1 MNKKGCIMK
10 NSFNLSSDEIRVF
23 GGFELF
29 VKENEIDIP
38 NCNLTVSGDFSFD
51 CMNNL
56 VKYLYDE
63 DQQLNS
69 FTYSKDL
76 KTAYLVANYSIA
88 KDIIIPEGV
97 TNLEKMFFLYKT
109 EEKSSYRY
117 SYEDEKEKKAKQK
130 SFFKYYIEN
139 LYLPNSL
146 LTIQENTFSE
156 AKINNI
162 SIENTYFK
170 MINNQLVNIFSK
182 ERIFSI
188 STKKI
193 PEKTLEL
200 WKNLNK
206 YDLNVIYDTEFWITE
221 FKKITNSLKR
231 VPLNIQ
237 NKHPL
242 EALKTTLSSLP
253 DFCNTW
259 EFLSREKNNLPQSLQ
274 KTIENLR
281 FTAEKYI
288 NYYDIPVVFSKEDK
302 EPILHYTS
310 EYIIPDKKI
319 DIYFQ
324 LDFCGINLII
334 PDFRMFVLIPEKDL
348 ELIYSFLEY
357 LETNIYYIIKHVK
370 DTKYQAISDN
380 QMKAE
385 MEINNQDRS
394 NILNSL

>member
-1 MNKKGCIMK
+1 MK
-10 NSFNLSSDEIRVF
+10 NCFNLSSDEIRVF

-63 DQQLNS
+63 NQQLNS

-130 SFFKYYIEN
+130 LFFKYYIEN

-162 SIENTYFK
+162 SIENTYYK

-206 YDLNVIYDTEFWITE
+206 YDLNVIYDTEFWITK
-221 FKKITNSLKR
+221 FNNIKDSLKD
-231 VPLNIQ
+231 VPLDLQ
-237 NKHPL
+237 NKHPIQ
-242 EALKTTLSSLP
+242 ALKTALLSFP

-259 EFLSREKNNLPQSLQ
+259 EIRSRKDKTLPRNIKDKISYLC
-274 KTIENLR
+274 LD
-281 FTAEKYI
+281 AEKYI
-288 NYYDIPVVFSKEDK
+288 NYYGIPVVFSEEDK
-302 EPILHYTS
+302 EPILSYTS
-310 EYIIPDKKI
+310 ECIIPNQQI
-319 DIYFQ
+319 EIIFQ
-324 LDFCGINLII
+324 LDYTGINMIILDFDMFILIQK
-334 PDFRMFVLIPEKDL
+334 KDL
-348 ELIYSFLEY
+348 GRIKSFIEY
-357 LETNIYYIIKHVK
+357 LETNMYNIIKHAK
-370 DTKYQAISDN
+370 DTSNQTFADN

>member
-1 MNKKGCIMK
+1 MK

-63 DQQLNS
+63 NQQLNS

-130 SFFKYYIEN
+130 LFFKYYIEN

-162 SIENTYFK
+162 SIENTYYK

-206 YDLNVIYDTEFWITE
+206 YDLNVIYDTEFWITK
-221 FKKITNSLKR
+221 FNNIKDSLKD
-231 VPLNIQ
+231 VPLDLQ
-237 NKHPL
+237 NKHPIQ
-242 EALKTTLSSLP
+242 ALKTALLSFP

-259 EFLSREKNNLPQSLQ
+259 EIRSRKDKTLPRNIKDKISYLC
-274 KTIENLR
+274 LD
-281 FTAEKYI
+281 AEKYI
-288 NYYDIPVVFSKEDK
+288 NYYGIPVVFSEEDK
-302 EPILHYTS
+302 EPILSYTS
-310 EYIIPDKKI
+310 ECIIPNQQI
-319 DIYFQ
+319 EIIFQ
-324 LDFCGINLII
+324 LDYTGINMIILDFDMFILIQK
-334 PDFRMFVLIPEKDL
+334 KDL
-348 ELIYSFLEY
+348 GRIKSFIEY
-357 LETNIYYIIKHVK
+357 LETNMYNIIKHAK
-370 DTKYQAISDN
+370 DTSNQTFADN

>member
-1 MNKKGCIMK
+1 
-10 NSFNLSSDEIRVF
+10 
-23 GGFELF
+23 
-29 VKENEIDIP
+29 
-38 NCNLTVSGDFSFD
+38 
-51 CMNNL
+51 
-56 VKYLYDE
+56 
-63 DQQLNS
+63 
-69 FTYSKDL
+69 
-76 KTAYLVANYSIA
+76 
-88 KDIIIPEGV
+88 
-97 TNLEKMFFLYKT
+97 MFFLYKT

-117 SYEDEKEKKAKQK
+117 SYEDEEEKKAKQK
-130 SFFKYYIEN
+130 SFFKYHIEN

-206 YDLNVIYDTEFWITE
+206 YDLNVIYDTEFWITK
-221 FKKITNSLKR
+221 FNNIKDSLKD
-231 VPLNIQ
+231 VPLDLQ
-237 NKHPL
+237 NKHPIQ
-242 EALKTTLSSLP
+242 ALKTALLSFP

-259 EFLSREKNNLPQSLQ
+259 QIRSRKDKTLPRNIKDKISYLCL
-274 KTIENLR
+274 N
-281 FTAEKYI
+281 AEKYI
-288 NYYDIPVVFSKEDK
+288 NYYGIPVVFSEEDK
-302 EPILHYTS
+302 EPILSYTS
-310 EYIIPDKKI
+310 ECIIPNQQI
-319 DIYFQ
+319 EIIFQ
-324 LDFCGINLII
+324 LDYTGINMII
-334 PDFRMFVLIPEKDL
+334 LDFDMFILIPKKDL
-348 ELIYSFLEY
+348 GRIKSFIEY
-357 LETNIYYIIKHVK
+357 LETNMYNIIKTVK
-370 DTKYQAISDN
+370 DTKNQTFADN

>member
-1 MNKKGCIMK
+1 MK

-109 EEKSSYRY
+109 EEDSSYRY

-130 SFFKYYIEN
+130 LFFKYQIEN

-188 STKKI
+188 ATKKI

-200 WKNLNK
+200 WKKL
-206 YDLNVIYDTEFWITE
+206 
-221 FKKITNSLKR
+221 KK
-231 VPLNIQ
+231 
-237 NKHPL
+237 
-242 EALKTTLSSLP
+242 
-253 DFCNTW
+253 
-259 EFLSREKNNLPQSLQ
+259 
-274 KTIENLR
+274 
-281 FTAEKYI
+281 
-288 NYYDIPVVFSKEDK
+288 
-302 EPILHYTS
+302 
-310 EYIIPDKKI
+310 
-319 DIYFQ
+319 
-324 LDFCGINLII
+324 
-334 PDFRMFVLIPEKDL
+334 
-348 ELIYSFLEY
+348 
-357 LETNIYYIIKHVK
+357 
-370 DTKYQAISDN
+370 
-380 QMKAE
+380 
-385 MEINNQDRS
+385 
-394 NILNSL
+394 

>member
-1 MNKKGCIMK
+1 MK
-10 NSFNLSSDEIRVF
+10 NCFNLSSDEIRVF

-109 EEKSSYRY
+109 EENSSYRY

-188 STKKI
+188 ATKKI

-206 YDLNVIYDTEFWITE
+206 YDLNVIYDTEFWITK
-221 FKKITNSLKR
+221 FNNIKDSLKD
-231 VPLNIQ
+231 VPLDLQ
-237 NKHPL
+237 NKHPIQ
-242 EALKTTLSSLP
+242 ALKTALLSFP

-259 EFLSREKNNLPQSLQ
+259 EIRSRKDKTLPRNIKDKISYLC
-274 KTIENLR
+274 LD
-281 FTAEKYI
+281 AEKYI
-288 NYYDIPVVFSKEDK
+288 NYYGIPVVFSEEDK
-302 EPILHYTS
+302 EPILSYTS
-310 EYIIPDKKI
+310 ECIIPNQQI
-319 DIYFQ
+319 EIIFQ
-324 LDFCGINLII
+324 LDYTGINMIILDFDMFILIQK
-334 PDFRMFVLIPEKDL
+334 KDL
-348 ELIYSFLEY
+348 GRIKSFIEY
-357 LETNIYYIIKHVK
+357 LETNMYNIIKHAK
-370 DTKYQAISDN
+370 DTSNQTFADN

>member
-1 MNKKGCIMK
+1 MK

-109 EEKSSYRY
+109 EETSSYRY

-130 SFFKYYIEN
+130 LFVKYYIEN

-162 SIENTYFK
+162 TIENTYFK

-182 ERIFSI
+182 ERIFTI
-188 STKKI
+188 ATKKI

-206 YDLNVIYDTEFWITE
+206 YDLNVIYDTEFWITK
-221 FKKITNSLKR
+221 FNNIKDSLKD
-231 VPLNIQ
+231 VPLDLQ
-237 NKHPL
+237 NKHPIQ
-242 EALKTTLSSLP
+242 ALKTALLSFP

-259 EFLSREKNNLPQSLQ
+259 EIRSRKDKTLPRNIKDRISYLCL
-274 KTIENLR
+274 N
-281 FTAEKYI
+281 AEKYI
-288 NYYDIPVVFSKEDK
+288 NYYGIPVVFSEEDK
-302 EPILHYTS
+302 EPILSYTS
-310 EYIIPDKKI
+310 ECIIPNQQI
-319 DIYFQ
+319 EIIFQ
-324 LDFCGINLII
+324 LDYTGINMII
-334 PDFRMFVLIPEKDL
+334 LDFNMFILIPKKDL
-348 ELIYSFLEY
+348 GRIKSFIEY
-357 LETNIYYIIKHVK
+357 LETNMYNIIKHAK
-370 DTKYQAISDN
+370 DTSNQTIADN